1 MIYKARKGQVSYG
14 EPIGILLLDSFIPF
28 PPGDVGNATTYS
40 FPVRYQVVKGASVE
54 TLINKQDPA
63 LLKPFIDAGLGL
75 VKEGVRAITGDCGF
89 MILFQE
95 ELAKRLPVPVFMSS
109 LMQIPFISH
118 ILSPGEEI
126 GVIVANSNAL
136 TDEHLSAAG
145 VTKSMPIRVAGM
157 QNAPHFLN
165 AILEESGE
173 LNFAKIEIE
182 VVEIAKS
189 LVHENEK
196 VKAILLE
203 CSDLPP
209 YSAAIQEAVGLP
221 VFDFVT
227 MINYVFSGLVRK
239 RFDGFM

>member
-1 MIYKARKGQVSYG
+1 MIYKAKKGQVSYG
-14 EPIGILLLDSFIPF
+14 EAIGILLLDSYIPF

-40 FPVRYQVVKGASVE
+40 FPVRYRVVKGASVE

-63 LLKPFIDAGLGL
+63 LLQPFIDAGLAL

-95 ELAKRLPVPVFMSS
+95 QLAKEFPVPVFMSS
-109 LMQIPFISH
+109 LLQIPFISR
-118 ILSPGEEI
+118 ILAHSEEV
-126 GVIVANSNAL
+126 GVIVANSEAL
-136 TDEHLSAAG
+136 TDKHLRAAG
-145 VTKSMPIRVAGM
+145 VTESMPIKVAGM
-157 QNAPHFLN
+157 QNAPNFSS
-165 AILEESGE
+165 AILEESGVLDCE
-173 LNFAKIEIE
+173 KIETE
-182 VVEIAKS
+182 VVGAAKD
-189 LVHENEK
+189 LVENNEG

-209 YSAAIQEAVGLP
+209 YAAAVQEAVHLP

-227 MINYVFSGLVRK
+227 MINYVFAALVRR

>member
-54 TLINKQDPA
+54 TLINKRDPA
-63 LLKPFIDAGLGL
+63 LLKPFIDAGLEL

-89 MILFQE
+89 MILFQQ
-95 ELAKRLPVPVFMSS
+95 ELAKILPVPVFMSS
-109 LMQIPFISH
+109 LLQIPFISQ
-118 ILSPGEEI
+118 ILSPGQEV
-126 GVIVANSNAL
+126 GVIVANSDAL
-136 TDEHLSAAG
+136 TDEHLRAAG
-145 VTKSMPIRVAGM
+145 ISKSMAIQIAGM
-157 QNAPHFLN
+157 QNAPHFSKD
-165 AILEESGE
+165 ILEESGE
-173 LNFAKIEIE
+173 LNFEKIETE
-182 VVEIAKS
+182 VVETAKS

-196 VKAILLE
+196 VKAILIE

-209 YSAAIQEAVGLP
+209 YAAAVQEAVGLP

-227 MINYVFSGLVRK
+227 MINYVFTGLVRK